1 MALDPLLRK
10 YFPVVVL
17 ALLALS
23 ACGGSNQTAG
33 DESPSPTAP
42 AQLTPSP
49 SANANLDP
57 CQLVTQQEASQLAGT
72 TFAAGKEEA
81 ISSASSMCTYGAQ
94 TLNVF
99 TVLVAVAPDAAT
111 VTVAV

>member
-1 MALDPLLRK
+1 MTERRFPMAMRVLT
-10 YFPVVVL
+10 FL

-23 ACGGSNQTAG
+23 ACGGSNQAAG
-33 DESPSPTAP
+33 ESPSPTAP
-42 AQLTPSP
+42 AQVTPSA
-49 SANANLDP
+49 SANLDP

-72 TFAAGKEEA
+72 TYAAGKKES

-99 TVLVAVAPDAAT
+99 TVEVAV
-111 VTVAV
+111 